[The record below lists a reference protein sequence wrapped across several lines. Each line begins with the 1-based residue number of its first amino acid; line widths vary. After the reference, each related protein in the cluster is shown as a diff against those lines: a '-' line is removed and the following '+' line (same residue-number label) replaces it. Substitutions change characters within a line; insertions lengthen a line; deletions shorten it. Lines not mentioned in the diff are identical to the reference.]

1 MGAVRKLRVLR
12 LRCFVEVP
20 YPSVE
25 FQIEQNRPD
34 TDMAWLE

>member
-1 MGAVRKLRVLR
+1 MGAARKLRVLR

-34 TDMAWLE
+34 TDMAWPE